1 MIIDTVY
8 SGIIKVKLDQNSQ
21 KIYVLDHSSRD
32 IGIELIDD
40 LVFKFQSTMNSIDIL
55 EYYAKNSSG
64 YILKQKESDKL
75 EKELLQK
82 NVDEAKSCMKVI
94 E

>member
-40 LVFKFQSTMNSIDIL
+40 LVFKFQNTMNSIDIL

>member
-1 MIIDTVY
+1 LIIDTVY

-40 LVFKFQSTMNSIDIL
+40 LVFKFQNTMDSIDIL
-55 EYYAKNSSG
+55 ESYAKNSSG

-82 NVDEAKSCMKVI
+82 NVDDAKSCIKVI